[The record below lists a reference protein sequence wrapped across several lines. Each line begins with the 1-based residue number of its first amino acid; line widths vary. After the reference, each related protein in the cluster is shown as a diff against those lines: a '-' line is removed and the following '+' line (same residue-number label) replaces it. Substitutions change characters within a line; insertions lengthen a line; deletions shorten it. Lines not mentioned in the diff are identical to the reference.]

1 MLLGGPRLG
10 TLWGERSLGPLDDI
24 GGPREESLNI
34 LRELT
39 WGGGGEGG
47 ARLPTGGG
55 EKWPGGPPPRPVGR
69 SLPGGPPRNELK
81 NNIYNIN

>member
-10 TLWGERSLGPLDDI
+10 TLWRERSLGPLDDI
-24 GGPREESLNI
+24 GGPREECLNI

-39 WGGGGEGG
+39 WGGGREGG

-55 EKWPGGPPPRPVGR
+55 EK
-69 SLPGGPPRNELK
+69 
-81 NNIYNIN
+81 